1 MKIITIII
9 SLYMMNYIYFI
20 DAFINDETIS
30 MFFTDVVFT
39 SCLKVIS
46 LKDNKITAKGLFL
59 SLIIEI

>member
-1 MKIITIII
+1 
-9 SLYMMNYIYFI
+9 MMNYIYFI

-46 LKDNKITAKGLFL
+46 LKDNKITAKGLIFITDNRNL
-59 SLIIEI
+59 SDW

>member
-1 MKIITIII
+1 MKTITIII